1 LAGLNLILLGPP
13 GAGKGTQARR
23 LADRHG
29 IPQISTGDILRDAV
43 KRGTP
48 IGLQA
53 KQFMDRGDLV
63 PDALV
68 LEVIGERLTAPDCA
82 RGFVLDGFPRT
93 IPQAEALD
101 QMLLRAGRPLS
112 KVIALEVPEELVVA
126 RGIGR
131 WSCPTCGSTFHL
143 VTAPPRQPGLC
154 DRDGTKLVQR
164 PDDQAPQIR
173 QRMKEYRTKTGPLRD
188 FYLKKGLLVET
199 DGSLKPD
206 EVFASIEKILQ
217 S

>member
-1 LAGLNLILLGPP
+1 LSGLNLILLGPP

-23 LADRHG
+23 LSDRHG

-43 KRGTP
+43 KRKTAL
-48 IGLQA
+48 GLQA
-53 KQFMDRGDLV
+53 KAFMERGDLV

-68 LEVIGERLTAPDCA
+68 LEVIGERLAAPDCA

-143 VTAPPRQPGLC
+143 VTAPPKKDGIC
-154 DRDGTKLVQR
+154 DRDGTALVQR

-173 QRMKEYRTKTGPLRD
+173 QRMKEYRTKTGPLKD

-206 EVFASIEKILQ
+206 EVSAAIEKILQ